1 MRLKTENLH
10 PSTSYEDSELLRT
23 PDWEYGIGVEMN
35 DPLIITHAK
44 NVKSKDAPL
53 EIVEDI
59 TILANTENMLNEK

>member
-1 MRLKTENLH
+1 
-10 PSTSYEDSELLRT
+10 
-23 PDWEYGIGVEMN
+23 MN